1 MTAIVIFILLA
12 IFALLFIANIY
23 YKKYTFQ
30 WIYIQDRQPQKGEE
44 VLCLT
49 NCYAEYRP
57 EGVRVFC
64 AIYTGLEDNGF
75 GHFSFCGH
83 GIEALY
89 WYPIKELPPLPHCFI
104 LSRAYCQ
111 QCGFQCDSL
120 HTAVPDR
127 PCWCPRCNAD
137 AFVYTPHNGSK
148 PLTFRKRKY
157 VLGKKQPLYM
167 HILPTAIKK
176 KDFQK
181 IDMSELKTTPSGQVI
196 KDKSSNKTSIIEQ
209 THQQK
214 QCCICGKPLPFDT
227 NAGGEH
233 IKDGFCIPLYF
244 CSNKCFF
251 TSIFTPSRIHITS
264 NA

>member
-30 WIYIQDRQPQKGEE
+30 WIYIQDRQPKKGEE

-57 EGVRVFC
+57 EGVRAVC

-89 WYPIKELPPLPHCFI
+89 WYPIKELPPTPRRFAH
-104 LSRAYCQ
+104 SRAYCQ

-120 HTAVPDR
+120 H
-127 PCWCPRCNAD
+127 
-137 AFVYTPHNGSK
+137 
-148 PLTFRKRKY
+148 
-157 VLGKKQPLYM
+157 
-167 HILPTAIKK
+167 
-176 KDFQK
+176 K

-214 QCCICGKPLPFDT
+214 QRCICGKPLTLDT
-227 NAGGEH
+227 SAGGEH

-244 CSNKCFF
+244 CSNECFF